1 MAFQKL
7 PTTFKIVAFRDA
19 MKSGDLDKVATKTG
33 YSYDMVSKTLRGLR
47 NNETIVNTAYR
58 LVKDR
63 SILTFA

>member
-1 MAFQKL
+1 MAYRNL
-7 PTTFKIVAFRDA
+7 PTIFKVVAFRDA
-19 MKSGDLDKVATKTG
+19 MKKGDLNEVANRTG

-63 SILTFA
+63 NPLVFS

>member
-1 MAFQKL
+1 MAYRNL
-7 PTTFKIVAFRDA
+7 PTIFKVVAFRDA
-19 MKSGDLDKVATKTG
+19 MKKGDLNEVATRTG

-63 SILTFA
+63 NPLIFS

>member
-1 MAFQKL
+1 MAYKNL
-7 PTTFKIVAFRDA
+7 PTIFKVVAFRDA
-19 MKSGDLDKVATKTG
+19 MKKGDLNEVANRTG

-63 SILTFA
+63 NPLIFS